1 MAKPV
6 PASDLQQVILN
17 GNAETLVNTAQRFG
31 RELKDDGLTTNQIRN
46 IFGEVRQIEADW
58 QGPDSE
64 NAKSSMR
71 RLLLLKPRM
80 AYQRARERKTESL
93 MTLLT
98 EAIDLVAKA
107 TEPQQQ
113 YDRFRHFVEFF
124 EAILAYHTAA
134 GGKQS

>member
-1 MAKPV
+1 MAKPIS
-6 PASDLQQVILN
+6 ANDLQQVILY
-17 GNAETLVNTAQRFG
+17 GNAETLINTAQRFG
-31 RELKDDGLTTNQIRN
+31 SELKDDGLTTSQIRN

-58 QGPDSE
+58 QGVESD

-93 MTLLT
+93 MIVLT
-98 EAIDLVAKA
+98 DAIDLVAKS

-113 YDRFRHFVEFF
+113 YNSFRHFVEFF

-134 GGKQS
+134 GGKQG

>member
-6 PASDLQQVILN
+6 PAAELQRIIEQ
-17 GNAETLVNTAQRFG
+17 GDAETLVNTAQRFG
-31 RELKDDGLTTNQIRN
+31 TELSKDDQLSKSQIRN

-58 QGPDSE
+58 QSAESE
-64 NAKSSMR
+64 QATANLR

-80 AYQRARERKTESL
+80 AYQRAREKRTESL

-98 EAIDLVAKA
+98 EAINLVAKS
-107 TEPQQQ
+107 TEPTQQHR
-113 YDRFRHFVEFF
+113 RFRHFVEFF

-134 GGKQS
+134 GGK

>member
-6 PASDLQQVILN
+6 PTTDLQQIILQ

-31 RELKDDGLTTNQIRN
+31 TELSKEDQLSKSQIRN
-46 IFGEVRQIEADW
+46 IFGEVRQIEAEW
-58 QGPDSE
+58 QSESSE
-64 NAKSSMR
+64 NASSNMR

-80 AYQRARERKTESL
+80 AYQRARERRTEAL

-98 EAIDLVAKA
+98 EAINLVAKT
-107 TEPQQQ
+107 TEPKEQ
-113 YDRFRHFVEFF
+113 YMRFRYFVEFF

-134 GGKQS
+134 GGK

>member
-1 MAKPV
+1 MAKPIS
-6 PASDLQQVILN
+6 ADDLQQVILH
-17 GNAETLVNTAQRFG
+17 GNAETLINTAQRFG
-31 RELKDDGLTTNQIRN
+31 SELKEDGLTTSQIRN

-58 QGPDSE
+58 QGAESE

-93 MTLLT
+93 MIVLT
-98 EAIDLVAKA
+98 DAIDLVAKA

-113 YDRFRHFVEFF
+113 YNSFRHFVEFF

-134 GGKQS
+134 GGKQG

>member
-6 PASDLQQVILN
+6 PADDLQRVIIN
-17 GNAETLVNTAQRFG
+17 GNAETLVDTAQRFG
-31 RELKDDGLTTNQIRN
+31 GELATTDGLSKSQIRN

-58 QGPDSE
+58 QGSESE
-64 NAKSSMR
+64 NARSGMR

-93 MTLLT
+93 MVLLT
-98 EAIDLVAKA
+98 DAIDLVAKA
-107 TEPQQQ
+107 TEPRQQ
-113 YDRFRHFVEFF
+113 YERFRHFVEFF

-134 GGKQS
+134 GGKG

>member
-6 PASDLQQVILN
+6 PAGDLEQIILH

-31 RELKDDGLTTNQIRN
+31 TELSREDQLSKSQIRN
-46 IFGEVRQIEADW
+46 VFGEVRQIEAEWLSDN
-58 QGPDSE
+58 GESATK
-64 NAKSSMR
+64 NMR

-93 MTLLT
+93 MVLLT
-98 EAIDLVAKA
+98 NAIDLVAKA
-107 TEPQQQ
+107 SAPPEQHV
-113 YDRFRHFVEFF
+113 RFRYFVEFF

-134 GGKQS
+134 GGK